1 MTIALL
7 IYLVVLVLIAVR
19 SARRVKD
26 IPDFFVARKGAS
38 AKAVAGSLVATILG
52 GSAVIGAVDSGAR
65 LGGAASWFMLTGAL
79 GLLALIPFASRAYK
93 HGKYA
98 LPDLV
103 ETLYGKGPR
112 FVASIVIPVAWTGIV
127 AAQIIAAAKL
137 LMTFT
142 PMSYTAAAITAATVF
157 TGYTLAGGQ
166 FSILRTDFFQACLI
180 IVGLLVLAGFAIFSG
195 DAATSGAQ
203 FTAGIQAAQ
212 ATGAPPFPFHANFT
226 PFDLF
231 LLILTYGTT
240 YTAGP
245 DIFSRMFC
253 AKDVTTAKKA
263 IAGAACTLIPVA
275 FIIGFLAVYGVGL
288 GEVQGARITAI
299 ANAVLPPAL
308 IPLFALALLSV
319 VLSSADTTLLSSSV
333 IICRLFGIGGDKEM
347 PGGSYRPSASRMTGH
362 DSSGMGMT
370 EHDSSGARMTGGYK
384 TAVDSIAPCG
394 RSRMTLGAL
403 AKARIIIFLN
413 GIVALLLALMFTD
426 IIGTLLLAL
435 AVYAGAFTV
444 PILWGLRGLKAKP
457 IFVAAAIIAGGTLA
471 LVGKLCPTLAFLPA
485 NLGSHTG
492 DILMIAAF
500 VVNAAFLALGREKN
514 QNLA

>member
-1 MTIALL
+1 VLLMLQYVARPVIMTIALTV
-7 IYLVVLVLIAVR
+7 YLVVLVLIAIR
-19 SARRVKD
+19 STRCVKD

-52 GSAVIGAVDSGAR
+52 GSAVIGAVDSGVR
-65 LGGAASWFMLTGAL
+65 LGGAVSWFMLTGAL
-79 GLLALIPFASRAYK
+79 GLLALIPFASRAYS

-103 ETLYGKGPR
+103 ESLYGKGPR

-142 PMSYTAAAITAATVF
+142 PMGYTTAAVVAATVF

-166 FSILRTDFFQACLI
+166 YSILRTDFFQACLI
-180 IVGLLVLAGFAIFSG
+180 IAGLLLLAGFAMFG
-195 DAATSGAQ
+195 DGAVGASGAQ
-203 FTAGIQAAQ
+203 AAGAA
-212 ATGAPPFPFHANFT
+212 AGDVAAPPFPFHGNFT

-253 AKDVTTAKKA
+253 AKDVQTAKKA
-263 IAGAACTLIPVA
+263 IGMAAVTLVPVA
-275 FIIGFLAVYGVGL
+275 FVIGFLAVYGVGL
-288 GEVQGARITAI
+288 GDVQGARITAI

-333 IICRLFGIGGDKEM
+333 IICGLFGVGG
-347 PGGSYRPSASRMTGH
+347 GT
-362 DSSGMGMT
+362 
-370 EHDSSGARMTGGYK
+370 AR
-384 TAVDSIAPCG
+384 ANNHP
-394 RSRMTLGAL
+394 L
-403 AKARIIIFLN
+403 AKARLIIFLN
-413 GIVALLLALMFTD
+413 GIVALLLALVFTD
-426 IIGTLLLAL
+426 IIATLLLAL

-444 PILWGLRGLKAKP
+444 PILWGLLGLNAKP
-457 IFVAAAIIAGGTLA
+457 KFVAAAIVAGGALA
-471 LVGKLCPTLAFLPA
+471 LAGKLCPALPGTLGA
-485 NLGSHTG
+485 HTG

-500 VVNAAFLALGREKN
+500 VVNAAILAVGRVRK
-514 QNLA
+514 

>member
-7 IYLVVLVLIAVR
+7 IYLVFLVVIAIR

-26 IPDFFVARKGAS
+26 IPGFFVARKGAS

-65 LGGAASWFMLTGAL
+65 LGGAASWFMLVGAL
-79 GLLALIPFASRAYK
+79 GLLALIPFAGRAYS

-103 ETLYGKGPR
+103 ENLYGKGPR
-112 FVASIVIPVAWTGIV
+112 LVASVVIPVAWTGIV

-142 PMSYTAAAITAATVF
+142 PMGYTTAAIVAAAVF

-166 FSILRTDFFQACLI
+166 LSILRTDFFQACLI
-180 IVGLLVLAGFAIFSG
+180 IAGLLLVAGFALFGAGGPSVGFADCLLSG
-195 DAATSGAQ
+195 SS
-203 FTAGIQAAQ
+203 
-212 ATGAPPFPFHANFT
+212 APAFPFSTNFS

-231 LLILTYGTT
+231 LLVLTYGTT

-253 AKDVTTAKKA
+253 AKDVATAKKG
-263 IAGAACTLIPVA
+263 IAFAACTLIPVA
-275 FIIGFLAVYGVGL
+275 FVIGFLAVYGAGL
-288 GEVQGARITAI
+288 GDVSGARITAI
-299 ANAVLPPAL
+299 ADKVLPPFL

-333 IICRLFGIGGDKEM
+333 IICGLFGVEK
-347 PGGSYRPSASRMTGH
+347 RSAGV
-362 DSSGMGMT
+362 
-370 EHDSSGARMTGGYK
+370 AR
-384 TAVDSIAPCG
+384 
-394 RSRMTLGAL
+394 
-403 AKARIIIFLN
+403 ARIVILLN
-413 GIVALLLALMFTD
+413 GIVALLLALVFTD

-444 PILWGLRGLKAKP
+444 PILWGLLGLRAKP
-457 IFVAAAIIAGGTLA
+457 RFVAAAIVAGGALA
-471 LVGKLCPTLAFLPA
+471 LAGKLCPALPGTLGA
-485 NLGSHTG
+485 HTG
-492 DILMIAAF
+492 DILMVAAF
-500 VVNAAFLALGREKN
+500 AVNAIILAFGRVSK
-514 QNLA
+514 

>member
-1 MTIALL
+1 MTIALVA
-7 IYLVVLVLIAVR
+7 YLVVLVAIALR

-26 IPDFFVARKGAS
+26 IPDFFVARKSAS

-65 LGGAASWFMLTGAL
+65 LGGAASWFMLVGAL
-79 GLLALIPFASRAYK
+79 GLLALIPFAGRAYK

-103 ETLYGKGPR
+103 ENLYGKGPR
-112 FVASIVIPVAWTGIV
+112 LVATIVIPVAWTGIV

-142 PMSYTAAAITAATVF
+142 TMGYTTAAIVSAAVF

-166 FSILRTDFFQACLI
+166 LSILRTDFMQACLI
-180 IVGLLVLAGFAIFSG
+180 IVGLLLLAGFALFGGAFDGTASANALRETV
-195 DAATSGAQ
+195 AA
-203 FTAGIQAAQ
+203 
-212 ATGAPPFPFHANFT
+212 APAFPFNANFS
-226 PFDLF
+226 PLDLF

-245 DIFSRMFC
+245 DIYSRMFC
-253 AKDVTTAKKA
+253 AKDTATAKKA

-275 FIIGFLAVYGVGL
+275 FVIGFLAVFGTSL
-288 GEVQGARITAI
+288 GNVQGARITAI

-319 VLSSADTTLLSSSV
+319 VLSSADTTLLSSS
-333 IICRLFGIGGDKEM
+333 
-347 PGGSYRPSASRMTGH
+347 
-362 DSSGMGMT
+362 
-370 EHDSSGARMTGGYK
+370 
-384 TAVDSIAPCG
+384 
-394 RSRMTLGAL
+394 
-403 AKARIIIFLN
+403 IIIN
-413 GIVALLLALMFTD
+413 GLCRKPTVLQARVVIFMNGFVALMLALVFTD

-444 PILWGLRGLKAKP
+444 PILWGLLGLQAKP
-457 IFVAAAIIAGGTLA
+457 KFVGAAIIAGGVLA
-471 LVGKLCPTLAFLPA
+471 LSGKLCPALPGS
-485 NLGSHTG
+485 LGQHTG

-500 VVNAAFLALGREKN
+500 VVNAVILALGRRPRVI
-514 QNLA
+514 

>member
-1 MTIALL
+1 MTAALI
-7 IYLVVLVLIAVR
+7 IYLIVLVLIAIR
-19 SARRVKD
+19 SARKVKD

-38 AKAVAGSLVATILG
+38 ARMVAGSLVATILG
-52 GSAVIGAVDSGAR
+52 GSAVIGAIDSGMK

-79 GLLALIPFASRAYK
+79 GLFALIPFAGRAYS
-93 HGKYA
+93 HGKYT

-103 ETLYGKGPR
+103 ENLYGKGPR
-112 FVASIVIPVAWTGIV
+112 FVASLVIPVAWTGIV

-142 PMSYTAAAITAATVF
+142 PMEYTTAAVVSAAVF

-166 FSILRTDFFQACLI
+166 LSILRTDFFQACLI
-180 IVGLLVLAGFAIFSG
+180 IAGLVLVAGFALFNGAG
-195 DAATSGAQ
+195 DAAAS
-203 FTAGIQAAQ
+203 
-212 ATGAPPFPFHANFT
+212 APPFPFHANFT

-253 AKDVTTAKKA
+253 AKDVATAKKA

-275 FIIGFLAVYGVGL
+275 FVIGFLAVYGVSL

-308 IPLFALALLSV
+308 LPLFALALLSV

-333 IICRLFGIGGDKEM
+333 IICRLFDMGNAAD
-347 PGGSYRPSASRMTGH
+347 RNSA
-362 DSSGMGMT
+362 
-370 EHDSSGARMTGGYK
+370 K
-384 TAVDSIAPCG
+384 NP
-394 RSRMTLGAL
+394 L
-403 AKARIIIFLN
+403 AKARIVILLN
-413 GIVALLLALMFTD
+413 GIVALLLALVFTD

-444 PILWGLRGLKAKP
+444 PVLWGLLGLKAKP
-457 IFVAAAIIAGGTLA
+457 KFVASAIVAGGALA
-471 LVGKLCPTLAFLPA
+471 LAGKLCPPLPGS
-485 NLGSHTG
+485 LGAHTG
-492 DILMIAAF
+492 DFLMVAAF
-500 VVNAAFLALGREKN
+500 IVNAIILAFGREKK
-514 QNLA
+514 

>member
-1 MTIALL
+1 MNIALI

-26 IPDFFVARKGAS
+26 IPDFFVARKGGS
-38 AKAVAGSLVATILG
+38 AKAVAGSLGATILG
-52 GSAVIGAVDSGAR
+52 GSAVIGAVDSGTR

-79 GLLALIPFASRAYK
+79 GLLALIPFASRAYS

-103 ETLYGKGPR
+103 ENLYGKGPR
-112 FVASIVIPVAWTGIV
+112 LVASIVIPIAWTGIV

-142 PMSYTAAAITAATVF
+142 PMSYTAAAITAAAVF

-180 IVGLLVLAGFAIFSG
+180 IVGLLVLAGFALFADASQVTDITQTAGTLATAGAS
-195 DAATSGAQ
+195 DAASAVN
-203 FTAGIQAAQ
+203 I
-212 ATGAPPFPFHANFT
+212 PPFPFHANFT

-253 AKDVTTAKKA
+253 AKDVATAKKA
-263 IAGAACTLIPVA
+263 IAAAACTLIPVA
-275 FIIGFLAVYGVGL
+275 FVIGFLAVYGAGL

-299 ANAVLPPAL
+299 ANAVFPPAL

-333 IICRLFGIGGDKEM
+333 IICGLFRIGADPK
-347 PGGSYRPSASRMTGH
+347 
-362 DSSGMGMT
+362 
-370 EHDSSGARMTGGYK
+370 GARDPQT
-384 TAVDSIAPCG
+384 TA
-394 RSRMTLGAL
+394 GAANKSL
-403 AKARIIIFLN
+403 LKARAIILLN
-413 GIVALLLALMFTD
+413 GIVALLIALVFTD

-444 PILWGLRGLKAKP
+444 PILWGLLGLKAKP
-457 IFVAAAIIAGGTLA
+457 KFVAAAIIAGGALA
-471 LVGKLCPTLAFLPA
+471 LAGKFCPALPGA
-485 NLGSHTG
+485 LGAHTG
-492 DILMIAAF
+492 DFLMVAAF
-500 VVNAAFLALGREKN
+500 IVNAIILAIGREKKTN
-514 QNLA
+514 

>member
-1 MTIALL
+1 MTIALI
-7 IYLVVLVLIAVR
+7 IYLVILILIAIR
-19 SARRVKD
+19 SAMRVKD

-79 GLLALIPFASRAYK
+79 GLLALIPFASRAYR

-142 PMSYTAAAITAATVF
+142 PMSYTTAAITAATVF

-180 IVGLLVLAGFAIFSG
+180 IVGLLVLAGFAQFG
-195 DAATSGAQ
+195 GAAATSGAQ
-203 FTAGIQAAQ
+203 FTAGVQAAQ
-212 ATGAPPFPFHANFT
+212 ATGAPPFPFHTNFT

-288 GEVQGARITAI
+288 GEVQGAHITAI

-333 IICRLFGIGGDKEM
+333 IICRLFGIGG
-347 PGGSYRPSASRMTGH
+347 GASC
-362 DSSGMGMT
+362 DP
-370 EHDSSGARMTGGYK
+370 
-384 TAVDSIAPCG
+384 TAKADHSP
-394 RSRMTLGAL
+394 L

-413 GIVALLLALMFTD
+413 GIVALLLALVFTD

-444 PILWGLRGLKAKP
+444 PVLWGLLGLKAKP
-457 IFVAAAIIAGGTLA
+457 KFVGAAIVAGGALA
-471 LVGKLCPTLAFLPA
+471 LMGKLCPSLAFLPA
-485 NLGSHTG
+485 NLGAHTG
-492 DILMIAAF
+492 DFLMIAAF
-500 VVNAAFLALGREKN
+500 IVNAAFLALGRIR
-514 QNLA
+514 A

>member
-1 MTIALL
+1 MNIALI

-52 GSAVIGAVDSGAR
+52 GAVDSGTR

-79 GLLALIPFASRAYK
+79 GLLALIPFASRAYS

-103 ETLYGKGPR
+103 ENLYGKGPR
-112 FVASIVIPVAWTGIV
+112 LVASIVIPVAWTGIV

-142 PMSYTAAAITAATVF
+142 PMSYTAAAVF

-180 IVGLLVLAGFAIFSG
+180 IAGLLVLAGFALFADASQVTDITQTAGTLATAGAS
-195 DAATSGAQ
+195 DAASAVN
-203 FTAGIQAAQ
+203 I
-212 ATGAPPFPFHANFT
+212 PPFPFHANFT

-253 AKDVTTAKKA
+253 AKDVATAKKA
-263 IAGAACTLIPVA
+263 IAAAACTLIPVA
-275 FIIGFLAVYGVGL
+275 FVIGFLAVYGAGL

-299 ANAVLPPAL
+299 ANAVFPPAL

-333 IICRLFGIGGDKEM
+333 IICGLFRIGADPK
-347 PGGSYRPSASRMTGH
+347 
-362 DSSGMGMT
+362 
-370 EHDSSGARMTGGYK
+370 GARDPQT
-384 TAVDSIAPCG
+384 TA
-394 RSRMTLGAL
+394 GAANKSL
-403 AKARIIIFLN
+403 LKARAIILLN
-413 GIVALLLALMFTD
+413 GIVALLIALVFTD

-444 PILWGLRGLKAKP
+444 PILWGLLGLKAKP
-457 IFVAAAIIAGGTLA
+457 KFVAAAIIAGGALA
-471 LVGKLCPTLAFLPA
+471 LAGKFCPALPGA
-485 NLGSHTG
+485 LGAHTG
-492 DILMIAAF
+492 DFLMVAAF
-500 VVNAAFLALGREKN
+500 IVNAIILAIGREKKTN
-514 QNLA
+514 

>member
-1 MTIALL
+1 MNIALI
-7 IYLVVLVLIAVR
+7 IYLVFLIAIAVR
-19 SARRVKD
+19 SARRVRD

-65 LGGAASWFMLTGAL
+65 LGGAASWFMLVGAL
-79 GLLALIPFASRAYK
+79 GLVALIPFAGRAYS

-103 ETLYGKGPR
+103 ENLYGKGPKL
-112 FVASIVIPVAWTGIV
+112 VASLVIPVAWTGIV

-142 PMSYTAAAITAATVF
+142 PLSYTTAAVISATVF

-166 FSILRTDFFQACLI
+166 LSILRTDFLQACLI
-180 IVGLLVLAGFAIFSG
+180 ILGLLLVAGFALFGGS
-195 DAATSGAQ
+195 
-203 FTAGIQAAQ
+203 
-212 ATGAPPFPFHANFT
+212 TGAEARTLSEILQQAPAFPFNTNFT
-226 PFDLF
+226 PLDLF

-253 AKDVTTAKKA
+253 AKDTATAKKA
-263 IAGAACTLIPVA
+263 IAMAAATLIPVA
-275 FIIGFLAVYGVGL
+275 FVIGFLAVYGVGL
-288 GEVQGARITAI
+288 ENVQGARITAI
-299 ANAVLPPAL
+299 AAQVLPTPL
-308 IPLFALALLSV
+308 IPLIALALLSV

-333 IICRLFGIGGDKEM
+333 IICRLFRLGEGG
-347 PGGSYRPSASRMTGH
+347 RISR
-362 DSSGMGMT
+362 
-370 EHDSSGARMTGGYK
+370 ARL
-384 TAVDSIAPCG
+384 VI
-394 RSRMTLGAL
+394 L
-403 AKARIIIFLN
+403 LN
-413 GIVALLLALMFTD
+413 GVVALLLALVFTD

-444 PILWGLRGLKAKP
+444 PILWGLLGLRAKP
-457 IFVAAAIIAGGTLA
+457 KFVAAAIVIGGILA
-471 LVGKLCPTLAFLPA
+471 LAGKLCPAGTLGA
-485 NLGSHTG
+485 HTG

-500 VVNAAFLALGREKN
+500 AVNAAILALGKTR
-514 QNLA
+514 

>member
-1 MTIALL
+1 MTIALI

-52 GSAVIGAVDSGAR
+52 GSAVIGAVDSGTR

-103 ETLYGKGPR
+103 ENLYGKGPR
-112 FVASIVIPVAWTGIV
+112 TVASIVIPVAWTGIV

-142 PMSYTAAAITAATVF
+142 PMGYTAAAITAAAVF

-166 FSILRTDFFQACLI
+166 LSILRTDFFQACLI
-180 IVGLLVLAGFAIFSG
+180 IGGLLVLACFALFNGAG
-195 DAATSGAQ
+195 DAATSVAASAA
-203 FTAGIQAAQ
+203 TAAGVTNAP
-212 ATGAPPFPFHANFT
+212 TSAPPFPFHANFT

-253 AKDVTTAKKA
+253 AKDVQSAKKA
-263 IAGAACTLIPVA
+263 IAGAACVLIPVA
-275 FIIGFLAVYGVGL
+275 FVIGFLAVYGVSL

-333 IICRLFGIGGDKEM
+333 IICGLFRIGTD
-347 PGGSYRPSASRMTGH
+347 PR
-362 DSSGMGMT
+362 
-370 EHDSSGARMTGGYK
+370 GARAPQ
-384 TAVDSIAPCG
+384 TA
-394 RSRMTLGAL
+394 GAASKSL
-403 AKARIIIFLN
+403 LKARSIILLN
-413 GIVALLLALMFTD
+413 GIVALLIALVFTD

-444 PILWGLRGLKAKP
+444 PVLWGLLGLKAKP
-457 IFVAAAIIAGGTLA
+457 KFVGAAIIAGGALA
-471 LVGKLCPTLAFLPA
+471 LAGKFCPAFPGA
-485 NLGSHTG
+485 LGAHTG
-492 DILMIAAF
+492 DFLMVAAF
-500 VVNAAFLALGREKN
+500 IVNAVILAFGREKK
-514 QNLA
+514 

>member
-1 MTIALL
+1 MNIAL
-7 IYLVVLVLIAVR
+7 IVYLVVLVLIAVR
-19 SARRVKD
+19 SALRVKD

-103 ETLYGKGPR
+103 ENLYGKGPR
-112 FVASIVIPVAWTGIV
+112 TVASIVIPIAWTGIV

-142 PMSYTAAAITAATVF
+142 PMSYTAAAITAAVVF

-166 FSILRTDFFQACLI
+166 LSILRTDFFQACLI
-180 IVGLLVLAGFAIFSG
+180 IAGLLVLAGFALFG
-195 DAATSGAQ
+195 DAATVAGA
-203 FTAGIQAAQ
+203 ANAATSA
-212 ATGAPPFPFHANFT
+212 ATSAPPFPFHSNFT

-253 AKDVTTAKKA
+253 AKDESTAKKA

-275 FIIGFLAVYGVGL
+275 FVIGFLAVYGVGL

-333 IICRLFGIGGDKEM
+333 IICRLLGVGNGAD
-347 PGGSYRPSASRMTGH
+347 ASKG
-362 DSSGMGMT
+362 
-370 EHDSSGARMTGGYK
+370 K
-384 TAVDSIAPCG
+384 Q
-394 RSRMTLGAL
+394 L
-403 AKARIIIFLN
+403 AKARIVILLN
-413 GIVALLLALMFTD
+413 GIVALLLALVFTD

-444 PILWGLRGLKAKP
+444 PILWGLLGLRAKP
-457 IFVAAAIIAGGTLA
+457 KFVAAAIVAGGALA
-471 LVGKLCPTLAFLPA
+471 LAGKFCPAFPGA
-485 NLGSHTG
+485 LGAHTG
-492 DILMIAAF
+492 DFLMVAAF
-500 VVNAAFLALGREKN
+500 IVNAIILAFGREKK
-514 QNLA
+514 